1 MNNQLSP
8 QPLPGS
14 SNALTFGILSIVLT
28 LTCCGPFGAI
38 FSILGLSNAKTAH
51 NVYMQGSGEY
61 TGIENA
67 RTGKTLSYIGLAL
80 AGIYLLLAIFYFGII
95 GAFIYAAIIDAGMQ

>member
-1 MNNQLSP
+1 MNQ

-14 SNALTFGILSIVLT
+14 SNAMTFGILSIVLT

-38 FSILGLSNAKTAH
+38 FSFLGLSNARTAQ
-51 NVYMQGSGEY
+51 NLFMQSSGEY

-67 RTGKTLSYIGLAL
+67 KTGKILSYVGLVL
-80 AGIYLLLAIFYFGII
+80 AGIYLLLAIIYFGVI
-95 GAFIYAAIIDAGMQ
+95 AAIVFAAVSDAGMN

>member
-1 MNNQLSP
+1 MNP

-14 SNALTFGILSIVLT
+14 SNALTYGILSIVLT

-38 FSILGLSNAKTAH
+38 FSFLGLSNAKTAQ
-51 NVYMQGSGEY
+51 NLFLKSSGEY

-67 RTGKTLSYIGLAL
+67 KTGKILSYIGLAF
-80 AGIYLLLAIFYFGII
+80 AGIYLLLGILYFGVI
-95 GAFIYAAIIDAGMQ
+95 AAIALAALSDGGMN

>member
-1 MNNQLSP
+1 MNPLP

-14 SNALTFGILSIVLT
+14 SNAMTFGILSIVLT

-38 FSILGLSNAKTAH
+38 FSFLGLSNAKTAQ
-51 NVYMQGSGEY
+51 NLFLKSRGEY

-67 RTGKTLSYIGLAL
+67 NTGKILSYIGLAL
-80 AGIYLLLAIFYFGII
+80 ASIYLLLGIIYFGVI
-95 GAFIYAAIIDAGMQ
+95 AAIIFAAVSDAGMN